1 MDQALEARDTE
12 LAEMRQDVAALWL
25 AFAQHDRLIRSVLE
39 ASSSSPLPR
48 QPEVTPEPAAEPAP
62 PPAAPVLAPNA
73 TDSAISAQL
82 DELDQ
87 VLAAIE
93 SATQTL
99 ERTYADETADG
110 AAADGGEKPA
120 H

>member
-1 MDQALEARDTE
+1 M
-12 LAEMRQDVAALWL
+12 
-25 AFAQHDRLIRSVLE
+25 
-39 ASSSSPLPR
+39 
-48 QPEVTPEPAAEPAP
+48 
-62 PPAAPVLAPNA
+62 

-99 ERTYADETADG
+99 ERTYADETAGG